1 MKTKEAKAILAGYQG
16 SEEPALLPKSIL
28 NNLSKDDLPDSVSLQ
43 VGTLKDG
50 IIHLDWNGN
59 IFKHNDA
66 IVGEADYIWTRKYW
80 YHPIGLEQYLD
91 LIRRAVEL
99 RAKTHNDIKLTYFD
113 DDGAYIQMTFIINTN
128 ENNIGKAYN
137 QILKIC
143 QELEETADNASDEI
157 GKRIAEIATRLSG
170 WGSQSLDSLVKSV
183 EKSSIADERGRSLEE
198 LMSRLF
204 EQINGFSVTG
214 RIRTATEEIDITILN
229 DSQDPRFRR
238 EAAIILAEC
247 KNWSDKCG
255 KDEFVI
261 FKEKIENR
269 SNRCTLGFLISWNG
283 FKITVSK
290 EMLRGSKARTLVV
303 PLSGKDIREAV
314 HDNNFEKVLIRCWEK
329 AINT

>member
-1 MKTKEAKAILAGYQG
+1 L
-16 SEEPALLPKSIL
+16 S
-28 NNLSKDDLPDSVSLQ
+28 NLSKDDLPDSTSLQ

-50 IIHLDWNGN
+50 IIHFDWNGS

-66 IVGEADYIWTRKYW
+66 IVGEADYTWTRKYW

-128 ENNIGKAYN
+128 ENNIGKAYS

-183 EKSSIADERGRSLEE
+183 EKYSIADEKGRLLEE
-198 LMSRLF
+198 LISRLF
-204 EQINGFSVTG
+204 EQMNGFSVTG
-214 RIRTATEEIDITILN
+214 RIRTATEEIDITIIN
-229 DSQDPRFRR
+229 DSQEPRFRR

-255 KDEFVI
+255 KDEFII
-261 FKEKIENR
+261 FKEKMENR
-269 SNRCTLGFLISWNG
+269 SKRCTLGFLISWNG
-283 FKITVSK
+283 FKTTVSK
-290 EMLRGSKARTLVV
+290 EMLRGSKAEILVV

-314 HDNNFEKVLIRCWEK
+314 LDNNFENVLIRCWEK